1 MTRPSSPAMHHL
13 YVPYQV
19 DFTPAKKGRHVGS
32 TKRRISWK
40 FGFASLK
47 EVVVDGCQGVEC
59 RGSEHELQFTWSLSS
74 GKRQVE
80 FDGQIVHF
88 SVVKSSLLENV
99 IFEHSF
105 PISTAYTADD
115 NATARHTI
123 QIICFA
129 RTPSHAGSFHQFDMR
144 VDGVSYFEFLK
155 LYELGSDK
163 MWSMYS
169 NVLRHFSP
177 DQPPPLE
184 ERRRRP
190 FRTLTLNYDQQYGK
204 RLMQQ
209 TGGDAP
215 HSRSEESRMLA
226 AAKVESMRSFR
237 DQQQQVHYFAPAQK
251 SLATVQE
258 GNQGFHSAPASI
270 ARKSKEEM
278 SVDLMAFDDSNLRNN
293 LERWPSEITIDDQ
306 LDRKHSDDDDITTAS
321 FNDAYQHLHPDQQ
334 QYQPGFAMPPPPQ
347 QAPQFSPQPPQQ
359 QMYGN
364 SNMSTMHMSQTPS
377 QPSFA
382 VPPHLKANSSSDMST
397 TTGGYATPMWMNPG
411 AFSPAYETP
420 PPPTWEQT
428 QTAFTQQ
435 QQQQQQQQQPQQ
447 QQQQQQQ
454 PQQQQQQYPYLTTNP
469 PSVAPRPPLNPQYYA
484 QQAPQQWP

>member
-1 MTRPSSPAMHHL
+1 MMRASSPAMHHL

-19 DFTPAKKGRHVGS
+19 DFTPAKKGRHVGM

-47 EVVVDGCQGVEC
+47 EAVVDGRQGVEC

-88 SVVKSSLLENV
+88 SIVKSSLLENV
-99 IFEHSF
+99 VFEHSF
-105 PISTAYTADD
+105 PISTAYKDD
-115 NATARHTI
+115 DHGTARHTI

-129 RTPSHAGSFHQFDMR
+129 RTPSHAGSFHQFDVR
-144 VDGVSYFEFLK
+144 VDGVSYFDFLK

-163 MWSMYS
+163 MWSMHS

-177 DQPPPLE
+177 DRPPLPE

-190 FRTLTLNYDQQYGK
+190 FRTITLNYNQQYGK

-215 HSRSEESRMLA
+215 HSRSEESRMVA

-237 DQQQQVHYFAPAQK
+237 EQQQQQVHYFAPAQK
-251 SLATVQE
+251 PLATVPE
-258 GNQGFHSAPASI
+258 GNHGYHSAPASI
-270 ARKSKEEM
+270 ARDFKEET

-306 LDRKHSDDDDITTAS
+306 LDRKHLDDDDITTAS

-334 QYQPGFAMPPPPQ
+334 QYQPGFAMPPPPPPP

-364 SNMSTMHMSQTPS
+364 SSNMSTMHMSQTPS

-382 VPPHLKANSSSDMST
+382 VPPHLKTNSSFDTST
-397 TTGGYATPMWMNPG
+397 TTGGMGGYATPMWMHPG

-435 QQQQQQQQQPQQ
+435 QQHHQQQQH
-447 QQQQQQQ
+447 
-454 PQQQQQQYPYLTTNP
+454 QQQYPYPTNNP
-469 PSVAPRPPLNPQYYA
+469 PSVAPRPPVNPQYYA
-484 QQAPQQWP
+484 QQAPQWP